1 MSQKIENQLNLALDI
16 TEEERQKSES
26 LDIGYDPEEKEW
38 ELIVKYSETLERVR
52 TRAVYVTEL
61 TGGYAIIQTK
71 ESQIKE
77 LAAFPEVEFIEKP
90 KSLYFQVEN
99 GRRVS
104 CIDEVQAASSFSSIR
119 QEGGEDNQQKKQSFP
134 LLGKGVL
141 IGIVDSG
148 IDYENPDF

>member
-26 LDIGYDPEEKEW
+26 LDIGYDQEEKEC

-61 TGGYAIIQTK
+61 TGGYAIIQIK

-104 CIDEVQAASSFSSIR
+104 CNFSSPEKHSITSCAVAFLLVP
-119 QEGGEDNQQKKQSFP
+119 ESEDLN
-134 LLGKGVL
+134 L
-141 IGIVDSG
+141 
-148 IDYENPDF
+148 